1 MNYYRFRRTEMKG
14 FLPKGYNKV
23 LEVGCGEGL
32 FRKTLNADCE
42 CWGIECVA
50 SAAEKA
56 SSLFDTLLLGS
67 YDEVC
72 HSLPMN
78 YFDLVICNDVIEHMC
93 DEHAFF
99 NSARTLLTQHGC
111 VVGSVP
117 NVRHIKNIFNLL
129 IKKDWQYTEAGLLDN
144 SHLRFFTR
152 KSISRT
158 LITCGYAIEE
168 LKGINSIA
176 SSRKQWSNVLK
187 KVVFLPPA
195 MLLGFD
201 TLYLQFGFRVRKL

>member
-42 CWGIECVA
+42 CWGVECVA

-72 HSLPMN
+72 HSLPVN
-78 YFDLVICNDVIEHMC
+78 YFDLVICNDVVEHMR
-93 DEHAFF
+93 DEVTVH
-99 NSARTLLTQHGC
+99 RD
-111 VVGSVP
+111 
-117 NVRHIKNIFNLL
+117 K
-129 IKKDWQYTEAGLLDN
+129 
-144 SHLRFFTR
+144 
-152 KSISRT
+152 
-158 LITCGYAIEE
+158 
-168 LKGINSIA
+168 
-176 SSRKQWSNVLK
+176 
-187 KVVFLPPA
+187 
-195 MLLGFD
+195 
-201 TLYLQFGFRVRKL
+201 